1 MQHAS
6 NPSAHQPSRHAA
18 AARTLG
24 LTALL
29 GMALLTPLTTAA
41 QTSTQRDSSINKDQV
56 VVPEVDRRNVRL
68 PRIASKD
75 FELGPFVGTYA
86 VQNFGSSVVYGLRAG
101 YHITED
107 YFAEATLGQTKVSD
121 DTFRQILPGGI
132 FANKTS
138 TLRYANLSVGV
149 NVLPGEVFMGKG
161 TAKATAVYLLG
172 GVGST
177 HFNEQ
182 RRQTFNLGLGM
193 RLYLQDRV
201 SMRVDLRDHIFS
213 LDLLGKR
220 ERTQNVELT
229 AGISVY
235 F

>member
-1 MQHAS
+1 MLKLTRS
-6 NPSAHQPSRHAA
+6 NFKPPSLSTTTLLAA
-18 AARTLG
+18 LVGALG
-24 LTALL
+24 LTLAPE
-29 GMALLTPLTTAA
+29 AAA
-41 QTSTQRDSSINKDQV
+41 QSTQAPATNAARNQDQV

-75 FELGPFVGTYA
+75 FEIGPFVGTYA
-86 VQNFGSSVVYGLRAG
+86 VQNFGSSVVYGVRAG

-107 YFAEATLGQTKVSD
+107 FFAEATYGRTKVSD

-132 FANKTS
+132 FVDKTS
-138 TLRYANLSVGV
+138 TLAYANLSLGY
-149 NVLPGEVFMGKG
+149 NVLPGEVFIGKG
-161 TAKATAVYLLG
+161 IAKATQVYLIG
-172 GVGST
+172 GLGST
-177 HFNEQ
+177 SFNNQ
-182 RRQTFNLGLGM
+182 RLQTFNAGLGM
-193 RLYLQDRV
+193 RLYLSQRV

-229 AGISVY
+229 AGLSVY